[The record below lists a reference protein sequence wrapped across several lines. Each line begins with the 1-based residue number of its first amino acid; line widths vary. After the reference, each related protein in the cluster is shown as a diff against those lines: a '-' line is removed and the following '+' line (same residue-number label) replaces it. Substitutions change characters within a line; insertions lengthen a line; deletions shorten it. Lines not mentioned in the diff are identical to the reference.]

1 MADKIA
7 LFFKAIKDFLKK
19 TALINKEGKV
29 NGGLVVSVSML
40 SIVLIQQVL
49 AIFNVNISVHSDQIM
64 GVVNTLLTIGAM
76 LGLVYDFNSDKK

>member
-1 MADKIA
+1 M
-7 LFFKAIKDFLKK
+7 LKAIKDFLKK

-49 AIFNVNISVHSDQIM
+49 AIFNVNISVHSDQLM

>member
-1 MADKIA
+1 M
-7 LFFKAIKDFLKK
+7 LKAIKDFLKK

-29 NGGLVVSVSML
+29 NGGLVVSISML
-40 SIVLIQQVL
+40 TIVLVQQVL
-49 AIFNVNISVHSDQIM
+49 AIFNIEISVHSDQLM

>member
-1 MADKIA
+1 MLKT
-7 LFFKAIKDFLKK
+7 IKDFLKK

-40 SIVLIQQVL
+40 TIVLVQQVL
-49 AIFNVNISVHSDQIM
+49 AIFNVNISVHSDQLM
-64 GVVNTLLTIGAM
+64 GVVNTILTIGAM

>member
-1 MADKIA
+1 MLKT
-7 LFFKAIKDFLKK
+7 FKDFLKK

-40 SIVLIQQVL
+40 TIVLVQQVL
-49 AIFNVNISVHSDQIM
+49 AIFNIEISVHSDQLM

>member
-1 MADKIA
+1 M
-7 LFFKAIKDFLKK
+7 LKAIKDFLKK

-49 AIFNVNISVHSDQIM
+49 AIFNVNISVHSDQLM
-64 GVVNTLLTIGAM
+64 GIVNTILTIGAM

>member
-1 MADKIA
+1 M
-7 LFFKAIKDFLKK
+7 LKAIKDFLKK

-40 SIVLIQQVL
+40 TIVLVQQVL
-49 AIFNVNISVHSDQIM
+49 AIFSVNISVHSDQLM

>member
-1 MADKIA
+1 M
-7 LFFKAIKDFLKK
+7 LKAIKDFLKK
-19 TALINKEGKV
+19 TALINGDGKV

-49 AIFNVNISVHSDQIM
+49 AIFNINISVHSDQLM
-64 GVVNTLLTIGAM
+64 GVVNTILTIGAM

>member
-1 MADKIA
+1 MLKTINQ
-7 LFFKAIKDFLKK
+7 FLKK

-49 AIFNVNISVHSDQIM
+49 AIFNINISVHSDQLM
-64 GVVNTLLTIGAM
+64 GVVNTILTIGAM

>member
-1 MADKIA
+1 M
-7 LFFKAIKDFLKK
+7 LKAIKDFLKK

-40 SIVLIQQVL
+40 GIVLVQQVL
-49 AIFNVNISVHSDQIM
+49 AIFNIEISVHSDQLM

-76 LGLVYDFNSDKK
+76 LGLVYDFNSDNK

>member
-1 MADKIA
+1 M
-7 LFFKAIKDFLKK
+7 LKAIKDFLKK

-49 AIFNVNISVHSDQIM
+49 AIFNVNISVHSDQLM

-76 LGLVYDFNSDKK
+76 LGLVYDFNSDNK

>member
-1 MADKIA
+1 MLKT
-7 LFFKAIKDFLKK
+7 IKDFLKK

-29 NGGLVVSVSML
+29 NGSLVVSVLML
-40 SIVLIQQVL
+40 TIVLVQQVL
-49 AIFNVNISVHSDQIM
+49 AIFNINISVHSDQLM

>member
-1 MADKIA
+1 M
-7 LFFKAIKDFLKK
+7 LKAIKDFLKK

-40 SIVLIQQVL
+40 TIVLVQQVL
-49 AIFNVNISVHSDQIM
+49 AIFNIEISVHSDQLM

-76 LGLVYDFNSDKK
+76 LGLVYDFNSDHK

>member
-1 MADKIA
+1 MLKT
-7 LFFKAIKDFLKK
+7 IKDFLKK

-40 SIVLIQQVL
+40 TIVLVQQVL
-49 AIFNVNISVHSDQIM
+49 AIFNIEISVHSDQLM

-76 LGLVYDFNSDKK
+76 LGLVYDFNSDSK

>member
-1 MADKIA
+1 M
-7 LFFKAIKDFLKK
+7 LKAIKDFLKK

-40 SIVLIQQVL
+40 AIVLIQQVL
-49 AIFNVNISVHSDQIM
+49 AIFNVNISVHSDQLM
-64 GVVNTLLTIGAM
+64 GVINTLLTIGAM

>member
-1 MADKIA
+1 MLKT
-7 LFFKAIKDFLKK
+7 IKDFLKK

-40 SIVLIQQVL
+40 TIVLIQQVL
-49 AIFNVNISVHSDQIM
+49 AIFNVNISVHSDQLM

>member
-1 MADKIA
+1 M
-7 LFFKAIKDFLKK
+7 LKAIKDFLKK

-64 GVVNTLLTIGAM
+64 GVVNTLLTIRAM

>member
-1 MADKIA
+1 M
-7 LFFKAIKDFLKK
+7 LKAIKDFLKK

-40 SIVLIQQVL
+40 GIVLVQQVL
-49 AIFNVNISVHSDQIM
+49 AIFSVNISVHSDQLM

-76 LGLVYDFNSDKK
+76 LGLVYDFNSDHK

>member
-1 MADKIA
+1 MLKTINQ
-7 LFFKAIKDFLKK
+7 FLKK

-49 AIFNVNISVHSDQIM
+49 AIFNIEISVHSDQLM

>member
-1 MADKIA
+1 MLKT
-7 LFFKAIKDFLKK
+7 IKDFLKK

-40 SIVLIQQVL
+40 TIVLVQQVL
-49 AIFNVNISVHSDQIM
+49 AIFNIEISVHSDQLM

-76 LGLVYDFNSDKK
+76 LGLVYDFNSDNK

>member
-1 MADKIA
+1 M
-7 LFFKAIKDFLKK
+7 LKAIKEFLKK

-49 AIFNVNISVHSDQIM
+49 AIFNVNISVHSDQLM

>member
-1 MADKIA
+1 M
-7 LFFKAIKDFLKK
+7 LKAIKDFLKK
-19 TALINKEGKV
+19 TALINKDGKV

-40 SIVLIQQVL
+40 TIVLIQQVL
-49 AIFNVNISVHSDQIM
+49 AIFNVNISVHSDQLM

>member
-1 MADKIA
+1 MLKT
-7 LFFKAIKDFLKK
+7 IKDFLKK
-19 TALINKEGKV
+19 TALINEDGKV

-40 SIVLIQQVL
+40 AIVLIQQVL
-49 AIFNVNISVHSDQIM
+49 AIFNVNISVHSDQLM

>member
-1 MADKIA
+1 M
-7 LFFKAIKDFLKK
+7 LKAIKDFLKK

-49 AIFNVNISVHSDQIM
+49 AIFNVNISVHSDQLM
-64 GVVNTLLTIGAM
+64 GAVNTLLTIGAM

>member
-1 MADKIA
+1 M
-7 LFFKAIKDFLKK
+7 LKAIKDFLKK

-40 SIVLIQQVL
+40 TIVLVQQVL
-49 AIFNVNISVHSDQIM
+49 AIFNIEISVNSDQLI